1 MLDPALINDFNNTLS
16 LDGSEVF
23 SKSSGYNG
31 KSKKVKNLSK
41 AQNVQKLT
49 QSKKSNFVKTK
60 AKKTSKT
67 GFFIPKTREAF
78 TKLKKIFTKV
88 LILWRFDLKY

>member
-1 MLDPALINDFNNTLS
+1 MPDPTSINNFNNALS

-31 KSKKVKNLSK
+31 KSKEVKNLSK

-49 QSKKSNFVKTK
+49 QSKKSNFAKTK
-60 AKKTSKT
+60 VKRTSKT

-78 TKLKKIFTKV
+78 TKLQKTFTKV